1 MRYNPIM
8 IPDHLSYSALKTWE
22 RCPKQFQLGR
32 IVKAQS
38 LPAWYFAAGTAV
50 HLAFDDYDATQGE
63 MQDWKSYFY
72 PLVSDAMKIE
82 PDTSKWM
89 AGGSEADPETGPS
102 WDVLGPQILEK
113 YKSFPFEAEHIELDV
128 SAVLPNGVKVQG
140 YTDRIG
146 TLGVTDELKF
156 KAIVDIKSGRN
167 MPKDKGDQLRVY
179 SMLYM
184 LNTGELIEK
193 GAYYNAREG
202 KIGKVYDLKMQP
214 DEWRQLLDRFARAW
228 DDLNTTQ
235 VFEAKREFSCKFC
248 EHKLNCWAYSGN
260 TPRTKYYDP
269 DHRET
274 NF

>member
-1 MRYNPIM
+1 M
-8 IPDHLSYSALKTWE
+8 IPDHLSYSALNDWT
-22 RCPKQFQLGR
+22 RCPKKFQLGR
-32 IVKAQS
+32 IVKAQP

-72 PLVSDAMKIE
+72 TLVSDAMKIE

-128 SAVLPNGVKVQG
+128 SAALPNGVKVQG

-146 TLGVTDELKF
+146 ILPGGDDGKF

-167 MPKDKGDQLRVY
+167 MPKDKGLQLKVY

-184 LNTGELIEK
+184 LYTGELIEK